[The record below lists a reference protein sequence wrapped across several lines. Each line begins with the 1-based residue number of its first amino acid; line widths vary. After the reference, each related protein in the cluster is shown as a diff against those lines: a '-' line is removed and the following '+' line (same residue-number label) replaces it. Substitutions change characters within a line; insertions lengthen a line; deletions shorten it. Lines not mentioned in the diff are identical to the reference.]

1 MAKKQEGGESI
12 QGYFRQILNE
22 NPKLLK
28 QRSNEEL
35 YRRWLA
41 DHPDEKEVPE
51 RVKQGLANLK
61 SLLRKRSRRMKKVR
75 VQSNGHEATA
85 PVALT
90 VTKAPPRPSSANL
103 FKLEAQIDEALLT
116 ARSMDPT
123 GLDDVIKLLRSARN
137 KVIVRLA
144 GD

>member
-1 MAKKQEGGESI
+1 MAKKQEAGESI

-41 DHPDEKEVPE
+41 DHPDEKEVPD

-61 SLLRKRSRRMKKVR
+61 SLLRRRSRRMKRVR
-75 VQSNGHEATA
+75 DQNGHQV
-85 PVALT
+85 VAALA
-90 VTKAPPRPSSANL
+90 VTKAAPRPAANL
-103 FKLEAQIDEALLT
+103 FKLESQIDEALLT
-116 ARSMDPT
+116 ARNLDPT
-123 GLDDVIKLLRSARN
+123 GLEDVIKLLRSARN
-137 KVIVRLA
+137 KVIIRLA

>member
-61 SLLRKRSRRMKKVR
+61 SLLRKRSRRMKRVR
-75 VQSNGHEATA
+75 SQNGHEASATL
-85 PVALT
+85 V
-90 VTKAPPRPSSANL
+90 VTKAPPRPSANL

-116 ARSMDPT
+116 ARSMDPS

>member
-75 VQSNGHEATA
+75 AQSNGHEATA
-85 PVALT
+85 PSPLM
-90 VTKAPPRPSSANL
+90 VTKAPPRPSANL